1 MTHVHEC
8 RLQIADLKYS
18 GSSNLLEDK
27 RLRRIRSRMR
37 SKKTEFC
44 EYLQDSYIASSISLQ
59 IAFNL
64 GTITVNF
71 TNMEARPSS
80 YS

>member
-1 MTHVHEC
+1 M
-8 RLQIADLKYS
+8 QIADLKYS

-59 IAFNL
+59 IDFNL